1 MFLDPQKIVQQ
12 IGLLPEMQIVDIG
25 SGIGTFA
32 MAMSPHIGTK
42 GHIFAIDI
50 LPAVI
55 TRLSNDLRERGLDN
69 VTPIIGDIEHIE
81 GIIIDGGII
90 DMVFCSNIFFQI
102 TDKQTAL
109 REISRILKPN
119 GKLVII
125 DWIDS
130 FSGMGPH
137 RDSIISPETITN
149 LVTMS
154 GFLFV
159 SDLGNT
165 GDHHYGKIFQKLI

>member
-12 IGLLPEMQIVDIG
+12 IGLVPEMQIVDIG

-32 MAMSPHIGTK
+32 MAMSPYIGNT
-42 GHIFAIDI
+42 GTIYAFDI
-50 LPAVI
+50 LPHVI
-55 TRLSNDLRERGLDN
+55 TRLTNDIAERGITN
-69 VTPIIGDIEHIE
+69 ITPLVGDIEHNN
-81 GIIIDGGII
+81 GIILESGII
-90 DMVFCSNIFFQI
+90 DMVFCANVFFQI
-102 TDKQTAL
+102 SDKQTVV

-119 GKLVII
+119 GKLVVI

-137 RDSIISPETITN
+137 RDAVISPEMITD
-149 LVTMS
+149 LVTAS
-154 GFLFV
+154 GFILV

-165 GDHHYGKIFQKLI
+165 GDHHFGKIFQKLM

>member
-12 IGLLPEMQIVDIG
+12 IGLLPEMHIVDIG

-32 MAMSPHIGTK
+32 IAMSPYIGTT
-42 GHIFAIDI
+42 GHIFALDI
-50 LPAVI
+50 LPDVI
-55 TRLSNDLRERGLDN
+55 TRLSNDLRERGIMN
-69 VTPIIGDIEHIE
+69 ITPIVGDIEHSN
-81 GIIIDGGII
+81 GIIIDTGII
-90 DMVFCSNIFFQI
+90 DMVFCSNVFFQI
-102 TDKQTAL
+102 SDKQGAL
-109 REISRILKPN
+109 REIARLLKPN

-137 RDSIISPETITN
+137 RDSIISPNEITN

-154 GFLFV
+154 GFAHV
-159 SDLGNT
+159 SDLGST
-165 GDHHYGKIFQKLI
+165 GDHHYGKIFQKLT